1 MDLEKIRNYAQ
12 DCYDKSNCQYGE
24 GNNYFVH
31 INMVYDII
39 HAHKGI
45 FIDDNESEEN
55 DFTITLAAA
64 LCHDILE
71 DTKESY
77 NDIAKI
83 CGKNVADVVLAV
95 TDVPADN
102 RLMKHL
108 LTMHKTVKDYRAII
122 LKMADILANA
132 TYSRLQGSSMYAKYV
147 NEYAYRRPIFKMAL
161 EWHKHSVDMYF
172 VQQLWD
178 KLDEVHG
185 YKQ

>member
-1 MDLEKIRNYAQ
+1 MNLLEIRSYAQ
-12 DCYDKSNCQYGE
+12 DCYDKSNCEYGD

-31 INMVYDII
+31 INMVYNIV
-39 HAHKGI
+39 HVHKLI
-45 FIDDNESEEN
+45 FIDNDENNES
-55 DFTITLAAA
+55 DFTITLAGA
-64 LCHDILE
+64 LCHDLME
-71 DTKESY
+71 DAKQSY
-77 NDIAKI
+77 NDIKFVA
-83 CGKNVADVVLAV
+83 GKDVADIVLAV

-132 TYSRLQGSSMYAKYV
+132 TYSKLQGSSMYNKYV
-147 NEYAYRRPIFKMAL
+147 AEYAYRRPIFKMAL
-161 EWHKHSVDMYF
+161 MWHKDSIDMHF
-172 VQQLWD
+172 VEQLWD